1 MDLGEKLVQERRAR
15 LAAERLLELK
25 SRELFAANRKLA
37 EHARALSE
45 EIVIQRR
52 VVEDATT
59 VAEELRGENARV
71 RSDLHTATE
80 ARTVAEHRLWLALE
94 TIRDGFAI
102 YDAEERLVVAN
113 SAYLSI
119 FDGLEEVGPGAH
131 ARDIL
136 RIGMEEG
143 VFDPGQRSPEDWIDW
158 VLGRWRTDPIEPCV
172 IRLWNGQYIRLV
184 DRRGNDGGV
193 VCLALDITEAV
204 RRERQLREAR
214 ARAEA
219 ASRAKSA
226 FLANMSHELRTPMN
240 GVVGMAE
247 LLAETTLSEEQRLY
261 AETIRSSGEALLLI
275 INDVLDYSKLEAEK
289 LTLKPVPFDL
299 ERLVHEVAT
308 LLTPRAAEKGLT
320 IALDVDPLLPPEVV
334 GDPGRLRQV
343 LTNLAGNAV
352 KFTEHGHVVIRAAV
366 AEAAAGRPG
375 VCLAVEDTGIG
386 IAPEMQAHIF
396 GEFNQVE
403 DDRSRKYEGTGLG
416 LAISRRLVRL
426 MGGDIA
432 LDSELG
438 RGARFAFT
446 VDLPAAP
453 VAAPA
458 ACPVPDPA
466 LRRVAVA
473 EVDAVQRAILA
484 GHLRRLG
491 LEVEELDAGPATGE
505 GAGPPAGDLA
515 GDAGEAAA
523 RTEDGMRPC
532 PAGARVLAGSCDAVF
547 ADAAGA
553 AVLAGPWP
561 GPQGAPPLVLLT
573 GPAAPSAPLPAG
585 AVARLVRPVLRK
597 DLFAALEA
605 AARAA
610 AARGRHGTP
619 EVAGRPGDP
628 ADRIRVLAAED
639 NRTNQLVFAK
649 MLKDLPLD
657 IVFAA
662 TGREAVELHA
672 GMRPDIVF
680 MDISMPEMDGREATR
695 RIRAAEAAAGARR
708 TPVVAL
714 TAHALEGDREDV
726 LAAGADLYLTKPLRK
741 SAILEAFAA
750 CLPGALE
757 AAEPPGNAGG
767 SGEDAAAGGGD
778 GTPRLRLA

>member
-1 MDLGEKLVQERRAR
+1 MDLSERLVQERRAR
-15 LAAERLLELK
+15 LAAERMLELK

-52 VVEDATT
+52 VVADATL

-71 RSDLHTATE
+71 RSELHGATE

-143 VFDPGQRSPEDWIDW
+143 VFDPGQRSPGEWIDW
-158 VLGRWRTDPIEPCV
+158 VLGRWRQDPIEPCV
-172 IRLWNGQYIRLV
+172 IRLWNGGYIRLV
-184 DRRGNDGGV
+184 DRRGSDGGV
-193 VCLALDITEAV
+193 VCLALDITDAV
-204 RRERQLREAR
+204 RREQELREAR

-247 LLAETTLSEEQRLY
+247 LLVETNLTEEQRLY

-275 INDVLDYSKLEAEK
+275 INDVLDYSKLEAER
-289 LTLKPVPFDL
+289 LTLKVAPFDL

-308 LLTPRAAEKGLT
+308 LLTPRASGKGLS
-320 IALDVDPLLPPEVV
+320 IAVDIDPLLPAEVI
-334 GDPGRLRQV
+334 GDQGRLRQV

-352 KFTEHGHVVIRAAV
+352 KFTERGHVVIRAAR
-366 AEAAAGRPG
+366 AEDDSRPDG
-375 VCLAVEDTGIG
+375 IRFAVEDTGIG

-403 DDRSRKYEGTGLG
+403 DDRNRKYEGTGLG

-432 LDSELG
+432 LDSDLG
-438 RGARFAFT
+438 RGARFSFT
-446 VDLPAAP
+446 VDLPATPGTAAE
-453 VAAPA
+453 AAPA
-458 ACPVPDPA
+458 PA
-466 LRRVAVA
+466 PAPGRICVVEA
-473 EVDAVQRAILA
+473 DAVSRAILA
-484 GHLRRLG
+484 GQLRRLG
-491 LEVEELDAGPATGE
+491 LQAVEASPDDPDAAT
-505 GAGPPAGDLA
+505 LA
-515 GDAGEAAA
+515 QH
-523 RTEDGMRPC
+523 
-532 PAGARVLAGSCDAVF
+532 CDALF
-547 ADAAGA
+547 ADAAGRA
-553 AVLAGPWP
+553 ALAAAGGEGAGGLPPVVLLAGH
-561 GPQGAPPLVLLT
+561 GAPAQPLPPGVAGLLT
-573 GPAAPSAPLPAG
+573 RPI
-585 AVARLVRPVLRK
+585 ARRELL
-597 DLFAALEA
+597 AALA
-605 AARAA
+605 SAARAA
-610 AARGRHGTP
+610 GPGRRARRWGGRGAARPRRPPEGRL
-619 EVAGRPGDP
+619 
-628 ADRIRVLAAED
+628 RVLAAED
-639 NRTNQLVFAK
+639 NRTNRLVFSK
-649 MLKDLPLD
+649 MLKDLPID
-657 IVFAA
+657 IVFA
-662 TGREAVELHA
+662 GNGHEAVARHA
-672 GMRPDIVF
+672 EIAPDIVF
-680 MDISMPEMDGREATR
+680 MDISMPEMDGCEAIR
-695 RIRAAEAAAGARR
+695 RIRAAEAAAGAPR

-714 TAHALEGDREDV
+714 TAHSLESDREEV
-726 LAAGADLYLTKPLRK
+726 LATGADLYLTKPLRK

-750 CLPGALE
+750 VLPGAL
-757 AAEPPGNAGG
+757 AATSGPAVAQAADGGREGAAGCEG
-767 SGEDAAAGGGD
+767 GAAAG
-778 GTPRLRLA
+778 LRLA

>member
-15 LAAERLLELK
+15 LAAERMLELK

-45 EIVIQRR
+45 EIIIQRR
-52 VVEDATT
+52 VVQDATT

-71 RSDLHTATE
+71 RSDLDTATQ

-119 FDGLEEVGPGAH
+119 FEGLEEVGPGAH

-143 VFDPGQRSPEDWIDW
+143 VFDPGERTPGEWIDW
-158 VLGRWRTDPIEPCV
+158 VLGRWRQDPIEPCV
-172 IRLWNGQYIRLV
+172 IRLWNGRYIRLV

-247 LLAETTLSEEQRLY
+247 LLAETSLTEEQRLY

-289 LTLKPVPFDL
+289 LTLRPVPFDL
-299 ERLVHEVAT
+299 ERLLHEVAT
-308 LLTPRAAEKGLT
+308 LLTPRASAKGLT
-320 IALDVDPLLPPEVV
+320 IALDVDPLLPAAVV

-352 KFTEHGHVVIRAAV
+352 KFTERGHVVIRAAP
-366 AEAAAGRPG
+366 ADAASGRAG
-375 VCLAVEDTGIG
+375 VTLSVEDTGIG

-403 DDRSRKYEGTGLG
+403 DDRSRRYEGTGLG

-426 MGGDIA
+426 MGGDI
-432 LDSELG
+432 LVDSDLG
-438 RGARFAFT
+438 RGARFTFT
-446 VDLPAAP
+446 VDLPPAPGAAP
-453 VAAPA
+453 VAP
-458 ACPVPDPA
+458 PLPDPA

-473 EVDAVQRAILA
+473 EADAVQRAILA
-484 GHLRRLG
+484 GQLRRLG
-491 LEVEELDAGPATGE
+491 LDVAEIGPPPGGATAAEPAEEGAADAG
-505 GAGPPAGDLA
+505 GA
-515 GDAGEAAA
+515 
-523 RTEDGMRPC
+523 R
-532 PAGARVLAGSCDAVF
+532 AGAEGFDAVF
-547 ADAAGA
+547 ADAAFA
-553 AVLAGPWP
+553 AALAAPRP
-561 GPQGAPPLVLLT
+561 GRGDPLPLVLLA
-573 GPAAPSAPLPAG
+573 GPAAPAGPLPPA
-585 AVARLVRPVLRK
+585 AVARLVRPALR
-597 DLFAALEA
+597 DQLLAAVGA
-605 AARAA
+605 DAGAA
-610 AARGRHGTP
+610 AACGRHRAP
-619 EVAGRPGDP
+619 AVAPRRSP
-628 ADRIRVLAAED
+628 AGRIRVLAAED

-657 IVFAA
+657 ITFAG

-672 GMRPDIVF
+672 ELRPDIVF

-695 RIRAAEAAAGARR
+695 RIRAAEAAEGAGR

-714 TAHALEGDREDV
+714 TAHALEGDREEV

-741 SAILEAFAA
+741 SAILEALAA
-750 CLPGALE
+750 CLPGFAAGPGTPDPAVAE
-757 AAEPPGNAGG
+757 APGDAGNAGDAG
-767 SGEDAAAGGGD
+767 GGGEGVAAAGAGG
-778 GTPRLRLA
+778 TARARRA